1 MATTYCSSA
10 DVSDFLRI
18 PITATST
25 PNTAQVE
32 KIINRKEAEIERRI
46 GHAWRSKKITREV
59 HDLPLL
65 YTYGWGTPLFLQ
77 HRNIYEFSGAAG
89 DKIEIWQG
97 ASATWEDILDNG
109 QWYDVSAAWEDILDN
124 GQWYDVEYEY
134 GRLFLRGFIFSIL
147 RKNRC
152 RVTYRYGGE
161 NFAGDTDVPLD
172 IADAVIKMTSIEL
185 LNTSFRMDELP
196 TGGMTNVSESKRKW
210 EEDIEKCID
219 NRREVFV
226 IP

>member
-1 MATTYCSSA
+1 MATTYCSAA

-18 PITATST
+18 PVTATTT
-25 PNTAQVE
+25 PNTAQIE
-32 KIINRKEAEIERRI
+32 KLILRKEVELERRI
-46 GHAWRSKKITREV
+46 GHAWRSRKITREV

-77 HRNIYEFSGAAG
+77 HRNIYEFSAAAG

-97 ASATWEDILDNG
+97 SSSEWEDILG
-109 QWYDVSAAWEDILDN
+109 S

-134 GRLFLRGFIFSIL
+134 GRVFLRGFIFSIL

-172 IADAVIKMTSIEL
+172 IADCVIKMTSIEL

>member
-1 MATTYCSSA
+1 MATTYCSVG
-10 DVSDFLRI
+10 DVSDFLRV
-18 PITATST
+18 PLTATTT
-25 PNTAQVE
+25 PSSAQVE
-32 KIINRKEAEIERRI
+32 KIINRKEEELDRRI
-46 GHAWRSKKITREV
+46 GHAWRSKTITREV

-65 YTYGWGTPLFLQ
+65 YTYGWGTPIFLQ
-77 HRNIYEFSGAAG
+77 HRNIYDFDLAEG

-97 ASATWEDILDNG
+97 ASAVWENILGNS
-109 QWYDVSAAWEDILDN
+109 QWYDI
-124 GQWYDVEYEY
+124 EYEY

-147 RKNRC
+147 RKNRV

-161 NFAGDTDVPLD
+161 NYAGDTTVPLD
-172 IADAVIKMTSIEL
+172 ITDAVIKMTSIEL

>member
-1 MATTYCSSA
+1 MATTYWSVG
-10 DVSDFLRI
+10 DVSDFLRV
-18 PITATST
+18 PLTATTTPSST
-25 PNTAQVE
+25 QVE
-32 KIINRKEAEIERRI
+32 KIINRKEEELDRRI
-46 GHAWRSKKITREV
+46 GHAWRSKTITREV

-65 YTYGWGTPLFLQ
+65 YTYGWGTPIFLQ
-77 HRNIYEFSGAAG
+77 HRNIYDFDLAEG

-97 ASATWEDILDNG
+97 ASAVWENILGNS
-109 QWYDVSAAWEDILDN
+109 QWYDI
-124 GQWYDVEYEY
+124 EYEY

-147 RKNRC
+147 RKNRV

-161 NFAGDTDVPLD
+161 NYAGDTTVPLD
-172 IADAVIKMTSIEL
+172 ITDAVIKMTSIEL